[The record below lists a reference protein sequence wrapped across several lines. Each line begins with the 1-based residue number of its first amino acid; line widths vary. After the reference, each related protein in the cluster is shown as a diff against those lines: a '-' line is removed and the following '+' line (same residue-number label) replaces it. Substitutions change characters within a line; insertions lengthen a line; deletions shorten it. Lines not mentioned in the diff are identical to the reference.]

1 MILKLKEW
9 NDVVIVKLG
18 QSGST
23 RTAQE
28 EENGLNIWWCVD
40 WQSLTVTAACL
51 DNVSIYWK
59 GWNCPDFESVPIPI
73 HCHQRILC
81 PIFPI
86 LSTMPYFLL
95 PCCVMWMLFIDFAII
110 LFSDIFRYWQD
121 GMCITYWRGEY
132 WHSEGENISKTFFSP
147 VLDKQSIPMIFRHF
161 MENPLYKCHII

>member
-18 QSGST
+18 RSGST
-23 RTAQE
+23 RTAQD
-28 EENGLNIWWCVD
+28 EENGLNIWWCVY

-51 DNVSIYWK
+51 DNVSIYWIC
-59 GWNCPDFESVPIPI
+59 WNCPDFESVPIPI
-73 HCHQRILC
+73 HCHRRILC

-110 LFSDIFRYWQD
+110 LLSDIFRFIDKMVCVLRIEEESIDIQKGRIFQKHFLRQSSINNKWYSD
-121 GMCITYWRGEY
+121 
-132 WHSEGENISKTFFSP
+132 ISWKIYYTN
-147 VLDKQSIPMIFRHF
+147 VI
-161 MENPLYKCHII
+161 